1 MKINESEV
9 SSGNAS
15 GKAGVSSLPFGRGYY
30 SSGGNDGSP
39 GIKFTP
45 DGEPSFK
52 TYKSMKHSKKNLKKK
67 MKHLKTFEMWTTDA
81 TGDFD
86 ITYGDKKPEI
96 SEIVK
101 YTKKYIEDNFDKIH
115 HIEQKEKITFK
126 TIVNGHPNG
135 TLYSEI
141 TLQVNSGP
149 FYEIKFTKPITRNDN
164 SYSTVD
170 ITKDEYNYLN
180 DFFYEI
186 NKKLRKIRN
195 EKGVDELEK
204 DIIPYKKDAKK
215 YNL

>member
-1 MKINESEV
+1 MKKIFLIVISVIGLVGVFWLITKKSEIILNPLSKIRLKKEENKEFKTFGFLPTWMVGKTRLYGKELSHLIFLGVEVDSKGNLIWDYQAKKIN
-9 SSGNAS
+9 
-15 GKAGVSSLPFGRGYY
+15 
-30 SSGGNDGSP
+30 
-39 GIKFTP
+39 
-45 DGEPSFK
+45 
-52 TYKSMKHSKKNLKKK
+52 SK
-67 MKHLKTFEMWTTDA
+67 
-81 TGDFD
+81 DFL
-86 ITYGDKKPEI
+86 
-96 SEIVK
+96 
-101 YTKKYIEDNFDKIH
+101 
-115 HIEQKEKITFK
+115 EQKEKITFK
-126 TIVNGHPNG
+126 TIVNGHPDG

-149 FYEIKFTKPITRNDN
+149 FFEIKFTKPITRNNN